1 MLRDEEWEFAYLTG
15 ENDPLE
21 NFYRPALNQS
31 NTYYRGVG
39 YFSSSSFEIIGQPMV
54 TFFENDGYMR
64 LLTSV
69 HLSEEDTLAIKEG
82 MNLRELVEKE
92 LEKIIQEDFLEP
104 LSPGCRMLG
113 EMLAR
118 NKLDIKIA
126 TTASGGLYH
135 EKLGVLIDEEDDYVS
150 FMGSQN
156 ESRHSLQD
164 TIESIS
170 VSTSW
175 DEPKRAEIWYN
186 RFDKLWNG
194 ENKSTKVFDLPD
206 GIKKIIVKRA
216 KSSAKG
222 TEIVEKPTVAIPQLP
237 TTTASK
243 PTLNSNESRRYSYQ
257 EDAVEWFLNT
267 SNNAGLYW
275 MATGT
280 GKTVTAMKT
289 ICKLFEEEMIDAVI
303 LCASDRLLKQWKEE
317 LSKPLPDGTA
327 ADWWLEYTFEHTAQQ
342 KEGAKFRQTSKSK
355 GRLLYTTYSFL
366 PELANDFIGLNYQGS
381 RTLLLVDEVHN
392 LGSPSIIQK
401 STEVDDDRY
410 QNALE
415 LFGYR
420 LGLSATP
427 MHDFDDQRNKFL
439 LSQFSGPYTDY
450 ESEDDWSDLDIDQ
463 RRKRRLST
471 LRDSNVVFYFGLK
484 EAIQRGVLVEF
495 DYIPWKYTP
504 TPEEYEE
511 RQRVRR
517 LWKKKIADGEARPGD
532 DAIQAAR
539 VFKKSPTK
547 LAVFQSI
554 LAEMDE
560 DQRNQ
565 IFERSLLFV
574 ADLEFGRKLGR
585 IISGYDVPY
594 HEYFNEDDPKN
605 LELFRDSSFLESLIT
620 CHMISEG
627 IDIRSVTNIFL
638 FSSDRQ
644 RLETVQRIGRALRKD
659 PSKPDKR
666 AKVFDFVNLET
677 QDEDKPITADW
688 ERYNWLRELQD
699 TEVLDEWKK

>member
-1 MLRDEEWEFAYLTG
+1 MLREKEWEMAYFTG
-15 ENDPLE
+15 KNDPLPE
-21 NFYRPALNQS
+21 FYRPALSVS

-39 YFSSSSFEIIGQPMV
+39 YFSSSSFEVIGQPMM
-54 TFFENDGYMR
+54 TFFENNGYMR
-64 LLTSV
+64 LITSV
-69 HLSEEDTLAIKEG
+69 HLSESDALAIKKGLDMRDIIEK
-82 MNLRELVEKE
+82 NLENILAN
-92 LEKIIQEDFLEP
+92 DFLEP

-135 EKLGVLIDEEDDYVS
+135 EKLGVLVDEHEDYVS
-150 FMGSQN
+150 FTGSQN
-156 ESRHSLQD
+156 ESKHSLED
-164 TIESIS
+164 TFESIH

-175 DEPKRAEIWYN
+175 EEPKRAKITYDHFEE
-186 RFDKLWNG
+186 LWDG
-194 ENKSTKVFDLPD
+194 ENKGARIYDLPD

-216 KSSAKG
+216 KSKSSK
-222 TEIVEKPTVAIPQLP
+222 TVLENETPKPIAYQPPEVKKNQNLQL
-237 TTTASK
+237 S
-243 PTLNSNESRRYSYQ
+243 ESRRYSYQ
-257 EDAVEWFLNT
+257 EDAVEWFQNT
-267 SNNAGLYW
+267 STNAGLYW

-280 GKTVTAMKT
+280 GKTITAMKT
-289 ICKLFEEEMIDAVI
+289 ICKLFEEDLIDAVI

-317 LSKPLPDGTA
+317 FLKPLPDGTSA
-327 ADWWLEYTFEHTAQQ
+327 NWWMEYAFEHSAQQ
-342 KEGAKFRQTSKSK
+342 KQAAKFRQASSIK

-366 PELANDFIGLNYQGS
+366 PELANDFIGLNYDGS

-401 STEVDDDRY
+401 STEVEDDSY

-427 MHDFDDQRNKFL
+427 MHDFDDKRNKFL

-450 ESEDDWSDLDIDQ
+450 ESGDDWSDLDIDE

-484 EAIQRGVLVEF
+484 AAIQRGVLVEF

-504 TPEEYEE
+504 SPEEYEE

-547 LAVFQSI
+547 RVVFQSI
-554 LAEMDE
+554 LTEMDE
-560 DQRNQ
+560 NQRNQ

-574 ADLEFGRKLGR
+574 ADLDFGRKLGR
-585 IISGYDVPY
+585 IISGYDIPY

-659 PSKPDKR
+659 PSKPNKR
-666 AKVFDFVNLET
+666 AKVFDFVNLESL
-677 QDEDKPITADW
+677 DEDKPITADW
-688 ERYNWLRELQD
+688 ERYNWLNDLQN
-699 TEVLDEWKK
+699 TKVLDEWKK